1 MYLIIKSLIDFT
13 VSLIIIILLFPVLLL
28 IGVIIYIKIGSP
40 IIFKQERP
48 GLNGTP
54 FTFYKFRTMKDDFD
68 EEGNLLPDLKR
79 LTNLGSL
86 LRKTSLDE
94 LPSFFNVLK
103 GEMSIVGPRPL
114 LMEYL
119 TRYSKE
125 QFRRHKIKP
134 GITGWAQIN
143 GRNEISWQKKF
154 ELDLWY
160 IDNISLFIDIK
171 IVILTLFTVLRKK
184 GINQS
189 ESVTMEKFKG
199 NK

>member
-1 MYLIIKSLIDFT
+1 MYLKIKPLIDFA
-13 VSLIIIILLFPVLLL
+13 VSLISIIILFPLLL
-28 IGVIIYIKIGSP
+28 FIGTIIYIMLGKP

-48 GLNGTP
+48 GLYGKP
-54 FTFYKFRTMKDDFD
+54 FTFYKFRTMKEEFD
-68 EEGNLLPDLKR
+68 KDGKPLPDLKR
-79 LTNLGSL
+79 LTKLGQL

-94 LPSFFNVLK
+94 LPSLFNVLK
-103 GEMSIVGPRPL
+103 REMSIVGPRPL

-119 TRYSKE
+119 PKYSKE
-125 QFRRHKIKP
+125 QFRRHDLKP

-160 IDNISLFIDIK
+160 IDNISLLIDIK
-171 IVILTLFTVLRKK
+171 IFILTLLTVIRRK

-189 ESVTMEKFKG
+189 ESITMEKFNG
-199 NK
+199 NN